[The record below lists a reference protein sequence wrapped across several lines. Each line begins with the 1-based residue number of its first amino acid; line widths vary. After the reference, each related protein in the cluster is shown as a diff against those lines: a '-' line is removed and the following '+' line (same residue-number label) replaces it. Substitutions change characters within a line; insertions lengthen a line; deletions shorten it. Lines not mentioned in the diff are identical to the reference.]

1 MKIVIK
7 NVSETATVVLHLA
20 CKWQVI
26 SSYLQKILGVAAVG
40 FEPTFTREGV
50 PVLQT
55 VVSANSTTPPF

>member
-7 NVSETATVVLHLA
+7 NVSKTATVVLHLA

-40 FEPTFTREGV
+40 FEPTIPREAV
-50 PVLQT
+50 VLKTT
-55 VVSANSTTPPF
+55 VYANSTTPPF

>member
-7 NVSETATVVLHLA
+7 NVSKTATVVLHLA

-40 FEPTFTREGV
+40 FEPTFTPRRSAG
-50 PVLQT
+50 LQT